1 MNTYTNYQEL
11 IKPTWAP
18 PSWVFGPVWT
28 FLYIIIALSFGFVFY
43 KYFKGEI
50 SFMFALP
57 FILNLIFNFAF
68 TPIQF
73 WLINLPLA
81 SIDILLTVG
90 TLIWALVVIFPI
102 FPWVLYVNIP
112 YVLWASFATVV
123 QLTITFLNWR

>member
-1 MNTYTNYQEL
+1 
-11 IKPTWAP
+11 
-18 PSWVFGPVWT
+18 
-28 FLYIIIALSFGFVFY
+28 
-43 KYFKGEI
+43 
-50 SFMFALP
+50 MFALP